1 MISIEKFNKM
11 DIRVGTIEKVEEFP
25 DAKEPAYKL
34 YINFGKFGNK
44 WSSAQITNNYLIED
58 LCGKQIIAAMN
69 LGNKRIG
76 SFVSEV
82 LVMGV
87 DDNNSNVVL
96 LEPSTKIENGA
107 KVN

>member
-1 MISIEKFNKM
+1 MIGIEEFNKI
-11 DIRVGTIEKVEEFP
+11 DLRVGTIEQAEEFP
-25 DAKEPAYKL
+25 DAKNQAYKL
-34 YINFGKFGNK
+34 FINFGEFGNK
-44 WSSAQITNNYLIED
+44 WSSAQITKNYSIED
-58 LCGKQIIAAMN
+58 LYGKQIIAAMN

-87 DDNNSNVVL
+87 DDNNSRVVL
-96 LEPSTKIENGA
+96 LEPSTEIENGA

>member
-1 MISIEKFNKM
+1 MIGIEEFNKI
-11 DIRVGTIEKVEEFP
+11 DLRVGTIEQAEEFP
-25 DAKEPAYKL
+25 DAKNPAYKL
-34 YINFGKFGNK
+34 FINFGEFGNK
-44 WSSAQITNNYLIED
+44 WSSAQITKNYSIED
-58 LCGKQIIAAMN
+58 LYGKQIIAAMN

-96 LEPSTKIENGA
+96 LKPSTKIENGA

>member
-1 MISIEKFNKM
+1 MIGIKEFNKM
-11 DIRVGTIEKVEEFP
+11 DLRVGTIEQAEKFP
-25 DAKEPAYKL
+25 DAKQPAYKL
-34 YINFGKFGNK
+34 YINFGEVGNK
-44 WSSAQITNNYLIED
+44 WSSAQITKNYSIED

>member
-1 MISIEKFNKM
+1 MRNLLI
-11 DIRVGTIEKVEEFP
+11 
-25 DAKEPAYKL
+25 L
-34 YINFGKFGNK
+34 L
-44 WSSAQITNNYLIED
+44 QIITATLLFSQNYSIED

>member
-1 MISIEKFNKM
+1 MS
-11 DIRVGTIEKVEEFP
+11 
-25 DAKEPAYKL
+25 
-34 YINFGKFGNK
+34 
-44 WSSAQITNNYLIED
+44 NYSIED
-58 LCGKQIIAAMN
+58 LCGKQIIASMN

>member
-1 MISIEKFNKM
+1 M
-11 DIRVGTIEKVEEFP
+11 DLRVGTIEKVEEFP
-25 DAKEPAYKL
+25 DAKQPAYKL
-34 YINFGKFGNK
+34 YINFGEFGNK
-44 WSSAQITNNYLIED
+44 SSSAQITKNYSIED
-58 LCGKQIIAAMN
+58 LYGKQIIAAMN

-87 DDNNSNVVL
+87 DDNNSHVVL
-96 LEPSTKIENGA
+96 LEPSTEIENGA